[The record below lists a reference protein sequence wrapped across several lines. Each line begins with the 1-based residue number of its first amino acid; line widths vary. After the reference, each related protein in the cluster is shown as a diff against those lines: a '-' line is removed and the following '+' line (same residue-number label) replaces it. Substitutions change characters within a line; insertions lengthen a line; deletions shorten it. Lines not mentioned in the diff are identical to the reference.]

1 MANPDAA
8 FGFRPVAN
16 DGGVYNGQT
25 RRCVVAAAESA
36 TAVFVGD
43 MVKLDAVDAETGGY
57 QAVTIATGGNP
68 VYGVITS
75 FEADPDDL
83 SKQYRVASTRRFCQV
98 ALADNQLF
106 VCQGQG
112 NPGLAG
118 VGLNAA
124 YVQGAGS
131 TVTGYSGAELVTAT
145 ADSTGDLQ
153 IVGGYDAPDNDNT
166 ASNAIWTVKFNDPQ
180 SKPHRVGT

>member
-1 MANPDAA
+1 MANADAA
-8 FGFRPVAN
+8 FGFRPIGN
-16 DGGVYNGQT
+16 DGGVFNGQT

-57 QAVTIATGGNP
+57 QAVTIASGGDP

-75 FEADPDDL
+75 FECDPSDL

-106 VCQGQG
+106 IAQESA
-112 NPGLAG
+112 NIGLAG

-131 TVTGYSGAELVTAT
+131 TYTGYSGAEIITAT
-145 ADSTGDLQ
+145 AASSGDVQ
-153 IVGGYDAPDNDNT
+153 VVGGYDAPDNDLT
-166 ASNAIWTVKFNDPQ
+166 ASNAIWIVKFNDPQ

>member
-1 MANPDAA
+1 MANADAA

-57 QAVTIATGGNP
+57 QAVTIATGGDP

-75 FEADPDDL
+75 FEADGSDL
-83 SKQYRVASTRRFCQV
+83 SKQYRVASTKRFCQV

-106 VCQGQG
+106 ICQATG

-131 TVTGYSGAELVTAT
+131 TYTGYSGAELTTAT
-145 ADSTGDLQ
+145 AASTGDLQ

-166 ASNAIWTVKFNDPQ
+166 ASNAIFTVKFNDPQ

>member
-16 DGGVYNGQT
+16 DGGVFNGQT
-25 RRCVVAAAESA
+25 RRCVVTAAESA

-43 MVKLDAVDAETGGY
+43 MMKMDAVDAETGGY
-57 QAVTIATGGNP
+57 QAITIATAANA

-83 SKQYRVASTRRFCQV
+83 SKQYRVASTKRFCQV

-106 VCQGQG
+106 VCQMTG

-118 VGLNAA
+118 IGLNAA
-124 YVQGAGS
+124 FQQGAGS
-131 TVTGYSGAELVTAT
+131 TVTGYSGAEATTVTTAT
-145 ADSTGDLQ
+145 SADLQ
-153 IVGGYDAPDNDNT
+153 VVGGYDAPDNDNT
-166 ASNAIWTVKFNDPQ
+166 ASNAIFTIKFNNPQ
-180 SKPHRVGT
+180 GQVGRTGT